1 MQKNSG
7 KCGENLTWRLENDT
21 LVISGKGPMEN
32 FFEHVDS
39 NHWTADHDEY
49 DISPWLYWNEDVI
62 IRKLVVEEGVTS
74 IGENA
79 FGNTDIVWRD
89 YKGDFLHWSNQH
101 MFLESV
107 SLPESVTRIEAWA
120 FLGCIALCNVELPS
134 SLQTIGSGAFSG
146 CEKLEYLEIPQS
158 VREVAPSAFHDTP
171 FERKLLSKTGLIMIN
186 NCTYR
191 YSGNDEYVEIPDGT
205 EVIRMRLFKDH
216 KELTGV
222 KIPYGV
228 KKISEQAFRGCT
240 GLKSITIPD
249 SVEEIEA
256 LAFYGCENLSQIN
269 MNPDTITIS
278 ENAFEKTA
286 WWEQQMSQETI
297 IFKDTLFKYNGNK
310 ERYTIPAGV
319 KKIKS
324 SAFDKSPLKELVIT
338 QSVQSMYLTGCANL
352 ESLYL
357 PEGTRMRFQDMGI
370 SYCPSIKKI
379 YYGDSKEYTV
389 NGVVSSDCAG
399 DNVIWIKQTD
409 DTILFFG
416 NGSVDIERLMYSIKE
431 EYSDVGSY
439 RIYRY
444 KWDRGFRGKKWSGN
458 IYVGRDVK
466 LREPLPEVVPPYS
479 NPFSSVD
486 VESTSYNFQVY
497 YKGDNGEFL
506 PQREWETAKD
516 TLFIVC
522 PDE

>member
-1 MQKNSG
+1 M
-7 KCGENLTWRLENDT
+7 
-21 LVISGKGPMEN
+21 
-32 FFEHVDS
+32 
-39 NHWTADHDEY
+39 
-49 DISPWLYWNEDVI
+49 
-62 IRKLVVEEGVTS
+62 
-74 IGENA
+74 
-79 FGNTDIVWRD
+79 
-89 YKGDFLHWSNQH
+89 
-101 MFLESV
+101 
-107 SLPESVTRIEAWA
+107 
-120 FLGCIALCNVELPS
+120 
-134 SLQTIGSGAFSG
+134 
-146 CEKLEYLEIPQS
+146 
-158 VREVAPSAFHDTP
+158 
-171 FERKLLSKTGLIMIN
+171 
-186 NCTYR
+186 
-191 YSGNDEYVEIPDGT
+191 
-205 EVIRMRLFKDH
+205 
-216 KELTGV
+216 
-222 KIPYGV
+222 
-228 KKISEQAFRGCT
+228 
-240 GLKSITIPD
+240 
-249 SVEEIEA
+249 
-256 LAFYGCENLSQIN
+256 
-269 MNPDTITIS
+269 
-278 ENAFEKTA
+278 
-286 WWEQQMSQETI
+286 
-297 IFKDTLFKYNGNK
+297 
-310 ERYTIPAGV
+310 
-319 KKIKS
+319 
-324 SAFDKSPLKELVIT
+324 IT

-479 NPFSSVD
+479 NPISSVD

-497 YKGDNGEFL
+497 YEGDNGEFL